1 MQTLKYRS
9 ESKKVDD
16 GEDVEAAAMA
26 SPSVIIEEPGRAES
40 AFFQRSN
47 IPIITTDMVLDNDDH
62 DADDEDDEV
71 IATSYLK
78 MLPDRTKIASLSVPS
93 FRFYSSDGDSS
104 TCTTPGQVTP
114 VRSRSPLFGQTGKKF
129 KEKLSDV
136 KKSVSVSFIQIK
148 STILDIL
155 HSVHN
160 HLQTINPM
168 FQRHENL

>member
-1 MQTLKYRS
+1 MQRVYETGPEQTNKKTSSFIVFFSSTAIDEQNLQTLKYRS

-16 GEDVEAAAMA
+16 GEEVEAAAMT
-26 SPSVIIEEPGRAES
+26 SPTVTVEEPGRSES

-78 MLPDRTKIASLSVPS
+78 VLPDQMKIASLLVPS
-93 FRFYSSDGDSS
+93 FRFFYSSDGDSS

-114 VRSRSPLFGQTGKKF
+114 VRSRSPLFGQTGKK
-129 KEKLSDV
+129 
-136 KKSVSVSFIQIK
+136 
-148 STILDIL
+148 
-155 HSVHN
+155 
-160 HLQTINPM
+160 
-168 FQRHENL
+168 NLAI